1 MPNADEI
8 GLYDHDEDDDGED
21 MDMDLMEDTSDE
33 DEDEDE
39 DEMSEDD
46 NVETEILNMGSTV
59 PDSDDESID
68 LTPIKKV
75 SEPKPKPSK
84 PSKAA
89 VKVVKASKPIKSK
102 SVEKKAVPEKK
113 KAAVAVEKPKTF
125 TNKPRSVFVSQPKA
139 IKSTSDKKVDV
150 STFTRAVMN
159 RPSAKDGK
167 SPKGF
172 VLPQPNTI
180 EARVNTNRKMTNV
193 VSPLN
198 STVS

>member
-102 SVEKKAVPEKK
+102 SVEKRPCLKRRRP
-113 KAAVAVEKPKTF
+113 PLLWR
-125 TNKPRSVFVSQPKA
+125 NQRHLRINPDLYLSLNPRRSNRHR
-139 IKSTSDKKVDV
+139 IRRSTCLL
-150 STFTRAVMN
+150 
-159 RPSAKDGK
+159 
-167 SPKGF
+167 
-172 VLPQPNTI
+172 LPG
-180 EARVNTNRKMTNV
+180 
-193 VSPLN
+193 L
-198 STVS
+198 